1 MATPPRAIGH
11 IGITVP
17 DLAAAV
23 DWYQEVLGF
32 RLIGPPTEIDVRNG
46 GPLAQLTKDIFG
58 PSCTKWRF
66 AQLSTANGTVLEI
79 CEFIEPG
86 TETPDDNFRYWQQ
99 GIFHFCVVD
108 PDVSGLAGR
117 IEQAGGKTRTK
128 CLELFEGQSYQFAF
142 CEDPFGTI
150 IEITSHSLE
159 QMLANQG

>member
-1 MATPPRAIGH
+1 MPTPPRAIGH

-23 DWYQEVLGF
+23 DWYREVLGF
-32 RLIGPPTEIDVRNG
+32 RLIAPPAEMDARNG
-46 GPLAQLTKDIFG
+46 GHFARLSEGIFG
-58 PSCTKWRF
+58 PGCTRWKF

-79 CEFIEPG
+79 FEFIDPG
-86 TETPDDNFRYWQQ
+86 TETPDDNFRYWRQ
-99 GIFHFCVVD
+99 GIFHFAVID

-117 IEQAGGKTRTK
+117 IEQTGGKVRSK
-128 CLELFEGQSYQFAF
+128 IFELFEGQPYQFAY

-150 IEITSHSLE
+150 IEVTSHSLE